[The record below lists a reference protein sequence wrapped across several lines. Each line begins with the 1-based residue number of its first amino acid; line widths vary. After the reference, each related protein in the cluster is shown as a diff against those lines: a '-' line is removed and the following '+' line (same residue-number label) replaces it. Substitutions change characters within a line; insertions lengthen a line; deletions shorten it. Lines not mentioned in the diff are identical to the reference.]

1 MAAQENYGNKIIPKM
16 RKILSLISISVLILF
31 AVFIFVNV
39 FFMQSYK
46 IPTTSM
52 VPTLM
57 PGDKIAVNKII
68 YGPRIP
74 FLSVRLPGLKKPDR
88 GEVIVFISPAD
99 RTKAYIKRLIASSGE
114 RLSIKDGNVYVNGKI
129 MVDPRIARNYYY
141 NQGEYA
147 KSSKEIV
154 VPEGKYFFMGD
165 NSISSLDSRF
175 WGFVDKKDIVGK
187 AIFIWWPPKRV
198 GMIE

>member
-1 MAAQENYGNKIIPKM
+1 MQKIFK
-16 RKILSLISISVLILF
+16 LVAISVLIIF
-31 AVFIFVNV
+31 SVFVFVSV

-57 PGDKIAVNKII
+57 PGDKIAVNKIV

-74 FLSVRLPGLKKPDR
+74 FLSVRLPGLKKPAR

-99 RTKAYIKRLIASSGE
+99 RMKAYIKRLIALPGE
-114 RLSIKDGNVYVNGKI
+114 RLSIKDGNVYINGKI
-129 MVDPRIARNYYY
+129 MVDPHIARNYYY
-141 NQGEYA
+141 NQGDYA
-147 KSSKEIV
+147 KTSKEIV
-154 VPEGKYFFMGD
+154 IPENKYFFMGD

-175 WGFVDKKDIVGK
+175 WGFVDEKDIVGK
-187 AIFIWWPPKRV
+187 AVFIWWPPKRI

>member
-1 MAAQENYGNKIIPKM
+1 MAAQKNISNKIVPKM
-16 RKILSLISISVLILF
+16 RKIFNLTFISVLILF
-31 AVFIFVNV
+31 AVFIFISV
-39 FFMQSYK
+39 FFLQSYM
-46 IPTTSM
+46 IPSNSM

-57 PGDKIAVNKII
+57 PGDKIVVNKII

-74 FLSVRLPGLKKPDR
+74 FLSVHLPGLKKPVR

-99 RTKAYIKRLIASSGE
+99 RTKAYIKRLIALSGE
-114 RLSIKDGNVYVNGKI
+114 RLSIKDGNAYINGKI

-141 NQGEYA
+141 NQGDYA
-147 KSSKEIV
+147 KTSKEMI

-187 AIFIWWPPKRV
+187 AIFIWWPPKRI

>member
-1 MAAQENYGNKIIPKM
+1 M
-16 RKILSLISISVLILF
+16 RKIFNLTFISVLILF
-31 AVFIFVNV
+31 AVFIFISV
-39 FFMQSYK
+39 FFLQSYM
-46 IPTTSM
+46 IPSNSM

-57 PGDKIAVNKII
+57 PGDKIVVNKII

-74 FLSVRLPGLKKPDR
+74 FLSVHLPGLKKPLR

-99 RTKAYIKRLIASSGE
+99 RTKAYIKRLIALSGE
-114 RLSIKDGNVYVNGKI
+114 RLSIKDGNVYINGKI

-141 NQGEYA
+141 NQGDYA
-147 KSSKEIV
+147 KTSKEMI

-187 AIFIWWPPKRV
+187 AIFIWWPPKRI